1 MEKHSIQEYLHIG
14 AMNWYLV
21 QLPPGTRVGGDKGAV
36 AGISDLEECIKKA
49 DLKVSF
55 RAGYE
60 LWTILEKLKSLN
72 PADQL
77 PSELTDTI
85 QQAAKNLEH
94 TLVAEASER
103 VVFVVTEKRIDIER
117 LIHRPQT
124 LLSANVWR
132 SMPRVSA
139 YDFVAACKAIAY
151 ELPTAGAFHLLRC
164 LEGII
169 RHYYMCSVKRDRLL
183 PNDRMWGPMIK
194 QLRER
199 KRGKPPDALLDVL
212 DRIRVN
218 FRNPT
223 SHPDKLYDSDE
234 VQDLFG
240 LCVDALNRIVKSSG
254 WSTPEDSIDKRLK
267 RMQAMESNKT
277 P

>member
-1 MEKHSIQEYLHIG
+1 MEKHNIAEYLHIG

-21 QLPPGTRVGGDKGAV
+21 QLPSGTKVGGDNSAIS
-36 AGISDLEECIKKA
+36 AISDLEECINKA

-55 RAGYE
+55 RAGYQ
-60 LWTILEKLKSLN
+60 LWTIREELKSLN
-72 PADQL
+72 SA
-77 PSELTDTI
+77 EALTPEMTYRI

-117 LIHRPQT
+117 LIHRPAT
-124 LLSANVWR
+124 LLSASVWS

-151 ELPTAGAFHLLRC
+151 ELPTAGAFQLLRC
-164 LEGII
+164 LEGTFM
-169 RHYYMCSVKRDRLL
+169 HYYLCMVKRDRL
-183 PNDRMWGPMIK
+183 PPTGRMWGPMVK

-199 KRGKPPDALLDVL
+199 KRSKPQDALLDTL

-223 SHPDKLYDSDE
+223 SHPEKMYDSDE

-240 LCVDALNRIVKSSG
+240 LCVDALNRIVKSSE
-254 WSTPEDSIDKRLK
+254 WSTPENSIDNLIKK
-267 RMQAMESNKT
+267 FQSKESDKT
-277 P
+277 S